1 MQSPEYH
8 LSVRWPLQQYPK
20 KKKRDRS
27 AVVFK
32 MDSLCYKSMV
42 VGRAP
47 GICCK
52 AQMPFIFLEYGKCP
66 ITNYD
71 GLKDLPVASFQSIV
85 GLS

>member
-1 MQSPEYH
+1 M
-8 LSVRWPLQQYPK
+8 
-20 KKKRDRS
+20 
-27 AVVFK
+27 FK
-32 MDSLCYKSMV
+32 MDRLCYKSMV
-42 VGRAP
+42 VGGAP

-71 GLKDLPVASFQSIV
+71 GLKDLPVAYFQSVV